1 MRFDHVHVDL
11 VGPLPYSD
19 GFKYL
24 LTCVDRFTRWPEAIP
39 IKYIRADTV
48 VDAFFGGWV
57 ARFGTPATITTDRGA
72 QFESRL
78 WDTLC
83 NQFGITRNR
92 TTSYH
97 PQSNGMVELFQT
109 QLKAAIMAH
118 ETPNPWTTTLPAV
131 LLGIRSA
138 VKETLCR
145 SAAKMAYGMTL
156 RLPGDFTENYTVDA
170 HTDLENYSN
179 RLRVAMSRL
188 RLSPPRATN
197 QKDTFQYKELDT
209 CSHVFLRRIAIAPP
223 LTAPYDGPYKVVAR
237 SGRVFKV
244 LIKGKVETVTA
255 DRVKPAH
262 IERTPEDEHTR
273 QSTAMSKTTAIQPMA
288 KILEPQTA
296 VVGKRSTATSTPSE
310 AGACTKQTLNGQP
323 TVKTKATAPEASR
336 RGEKPGEHLNT
347 KATLYKAPH
356 VRNATTSCA
365 NGR

>member
-1 MRFDHVHVDL
+1 M
-11 VGPLPYSD
+11 
-19 GFKYL
+19 

-39 IKYIRADTV
+39 IKDIRAETV
-48 VDAFFGGWV
+48 TDAFFGGWV

-83 NQFGITRNR
+83 NQSGITRHR

-97 PQSNGMVELFQT
+97 PQSNGIVERFHRR
-109 QLKAAIMAH
+109 LKAAIMAH

-138 VKETLCR
+138 VKETLGR
-145 SAAKMAYGMTL
+145 SAAEMAYGMTL

-170 HTDLENYSN
+170 HTDFENYSD
-179 RLRVAMSRL
+179 RLRVAMSCL

-209 CSHVFLRRIAIAPP
+209 CSHVFLRRVATAPP
-223 LTAPYDGPYKVVAR
+223 LTAPYDGPYKIVAR

-244 LIKGKVETVTA
+244 IIKGKVETVTA

-262 IERTPEDEHTR
+262 IERTPEDEQTR
-273 QSTAMSKTTAIQPMA
+273 QSTAMSKTTAIRPMA

-310 AGACTKQTLNGQP
+310 AGACTKQTLNGQS
-323 TVKTKATAPEASR
+323 TVKTKATAPEVSR
-336 RGEKPGEHLNT
+336 RGEKPGGQLNT
-347 KATLYKAPH
+347 KAKLYKAPH
-356 VRNATTSCA
+356 VRNVTTSCA
-365 NGR
+365 NRRYNGI